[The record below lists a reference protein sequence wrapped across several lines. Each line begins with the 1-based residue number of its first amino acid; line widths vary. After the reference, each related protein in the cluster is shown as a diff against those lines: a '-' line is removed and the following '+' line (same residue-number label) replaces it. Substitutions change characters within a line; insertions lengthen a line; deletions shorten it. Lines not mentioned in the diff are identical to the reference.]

1 MNLRLS
7 GVNNQLARTNTELSQ
22 DMKRDS
28 SQMRSIALLTMVFLP
43 LSTVA
48 SIFSTTLFSWDSAD
62 GKAVVSGYIWV
73 FVVIAVGLTS
83 VTVGA
88 WYLATRRTRRKGAD
102 RQDSRGLGF
111 MMNDLP

>member
-1 MNLRLS
+1 MNLKLS

-48 SIFSTTLFSWDSAD
+48 VRSLYRR
-62 GKAVVSGYIWV
+62 VSDEPQ
-73 FVVIAVGLTS
+73 LT
-83 VTVGA
+83 G
-88 WYLATRRTRRKGAD
+88 
-102 RQDSRGLGF
+102 
-111 MMNDLP
+111 

>member
-7 GVNNQLARTNTELSQ
+7 GINNQLARVNAELSR

-48 SIFSTTLFSWDSAD
+48 VRSL
-62 GKAVVSGYIWV
+62 Y
-73 FVVIAVGLTS
+73 
-83 VTVGA
+83 
-88 WYLATRRTRRKGAD
+88 RRVLD
-102 RQDSRGLGF
+102 E
-111 MMNDLP
+111 P

>member
-7 GVNNQLARTNTELSQ
+7 KVNNQLVLTNTELSQ

-48 SIFSTTLFSWDSAD
+48 VRSLYRR
-62 GKAVVSGYIWV
+62 VSDEPQ
-73 FVVIAVGLTS
+73 LT
-83 VTVGA
+83 G
-88 WYLATRRTRRKGAD
+88 
-102 RQDSRGLGF
+102 
-111 MMNDLP
+111 

>member
-7 GVNNQLARTNTELSQ
+7 RVNNQLVRTNTVLSQ

-48 SIFSTTLFSWDSAD
+48 VRSLYCR
-62 GKAVVSGYIWV
+62 VSDEPQ
-73 FVVIAVGLTS
+73 LT
-83 VTVGA
+83 G
-88 WYLATRRTRRKGAD
+88 
-102 RQDSRGLGF
+102 
-111 MMNDLP
+111 

>member
-48 SIFSTTLFSWDSAD
+48 VRSLYRRVLDEPQ
-62 GKAVVSGYIWV
+62 
-73 FVVIAVGLTS
+73 LT
-83 VTVGA
+83 G
-88 WYLATRRTRRKGAD
+88 
-102 RQDSRGLGF
+102 
-111 MMNDLP
+111 